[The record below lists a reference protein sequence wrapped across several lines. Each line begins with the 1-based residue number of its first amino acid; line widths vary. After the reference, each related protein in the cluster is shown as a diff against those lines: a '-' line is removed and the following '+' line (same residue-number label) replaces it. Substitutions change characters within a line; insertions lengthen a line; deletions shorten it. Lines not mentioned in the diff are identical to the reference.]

1 MQRSSN
7 DLPRTT
13 QLLAERWATRFCE
26 IQRHIAMGDALKF
39 TGAGLAVVA
48 WCTFVIL
55 AKGTMDFQASDL
67 IVPAIVTAVAIAV
80 AGFGFYRERLAKR
93 ELKDATARLALDFH
107 NGPPARE
114 AEQRSVWP

>member
-1 MQRSSN
+1 MQAQN
-7 DLPRTT
+7 EPPRTM

-67 IVPAIVTAVAIAV
+67 ILPAIVTLVAIAV
-80 AGFGFYRERLAKR
+80 AAFGFSRERRAKR
-93 ELKDATARLALDFH
+93 ELKDATARLASELH
-107 NGPPARE
+107 KGPPSRE
-114 AEQRSVWP
+114 AGQPSLSP

>member
-1 MQRSSN
+1 MQAQN
-7 DLPRTT
+7 EPPRTM

-55 AKGTMDFQASDL
+55 AKGTMDL
-67 IVPAIVTAVAIAV
+67 VAIAV
-80 AGFGFYRERLAKR
+80 AAFGFSRERRAKR
-93 ELKDATARLALDFH
+93 ELKDATARLASELH
-107 NGPPARE
+107 KGPPSRE
-114 AEQRSVWP
+114 AGQPSLSP